1 MKIIKITTNFV
12 EIEVGNAYFGQEILH
27 NKKTI
32 GQIFETKEHTAK
44 FETSTSL
51 KLSSVLELG
60 IRQEINQLISKP
72 IEYNQIIAFEHIFF
86 ANLYPIPRGSIVRF
100 ADLNFAIKEL
110 GEIAFVTKLGEMKG
124 EIILILDKN
133 LDFEEIRKYQNLA
146 GNYKDYS
153 LTIFTNSL
161 YFGAVASFDG
171 FKMKNYHLEN
181 WLQKN
186 LFQEFRN
193 TILGSNCI
201 EKLAKNSLQDQNA
214 RNLHTFAKLELI
226 YNKIQELTVYVP
238 QQKLDEILES
248 SDLTEIIAKLEILT
262 II

>member
-1 MKIIKITTNFV
+1 MIKKITTNFV
-12 EIEVGNAYFGQEILH
+12 EIEVENAYFGQEILY
-27 NKKTI
+27 NKKVI
-32 GQIFETKEHTAK
+32 GQIFEIKENTAK
-44 FETSTSL
+44 FESKASL

-60 IRQEINQLISKP
+60 IYQKTNQLISKP

-100 ADLNFAIKEL
+100 ADLNFAINQL
-110 GEIAFVTKLGEMKG
+110 RDIAFVTKLGEMKG

-133 LDFEEIRKYQNLA
+133 LSFGEIRKYQNLA

-153 LTIFTNSL
+153 LTIFTNSP

-186 LFQEFRN
+186 LFQEFRS
-193 TILGSNCI
+193 TMLGSNCI
-201 EKLAKNSLQDQNA
+201 EKLISNSLQDQNA
-214 RNLHTFAKLELI
+214 TNHTFAKLELI
-226 YNKIQELTVYVP
+226 CNKIQELTVYVP

-248 SDLTEIIAKLEILT
+248 SDLNEIIAKLEILT